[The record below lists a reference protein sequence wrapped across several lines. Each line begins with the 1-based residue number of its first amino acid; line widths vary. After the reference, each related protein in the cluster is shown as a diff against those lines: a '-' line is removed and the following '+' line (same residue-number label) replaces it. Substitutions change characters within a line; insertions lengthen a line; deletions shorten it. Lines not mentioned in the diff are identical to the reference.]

1 MSKKKSQVELLSELS
16 LLERETKQL
25 MDVFDSLIA
34 SNQMNAG
41 GIVATEDAVFGHV
54 MTYKRIMFDLIRS
67 GVELTDEGVNR
78 CLGAL
83 FVLMRFMK
91 DIQPAADRARKEVE
105 AVEAAYRARQEAI
118 GFH

>member
-1 MSKKKSQVELLSELS
+1 MSKTLKQIELMAELS
-16 LLERETKQL
+16 LLERETERL
-25 MDVFDSLIA
+25 MAVFDSLIA
-34 SNQMNAG
+34 GNQMNAG
-41 GIVATEDAVFGHV
+41 GVVATEDAVFSHV

-91 DIQPAADRARKEVE
+91 DIQPAADRARAEVA
-105 AVEAAYRARQEAI
+105 AVEAAAKSQQEVI
-118 GFH
+118 GLH